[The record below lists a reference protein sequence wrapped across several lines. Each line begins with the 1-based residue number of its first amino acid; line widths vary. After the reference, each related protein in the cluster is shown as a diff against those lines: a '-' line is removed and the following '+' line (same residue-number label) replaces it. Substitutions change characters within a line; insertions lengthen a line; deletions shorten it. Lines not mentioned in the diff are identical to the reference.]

1 MHYFEIFKKASSIL
15 FNHYSSNHI
24 YIYMYIY
31 IEYKTHIMNIQVHI
45 MCIQIDKGLTPVL
58 EVFVGTMHEGACE
71 QES

>member
-1 MHYFEIFKKASSIL
+1 
-15 FNHYSSNHI
+15 
-24 YIYMYIY
+24 MYIY